1 MKKVILFLLGFVLFT
16 ANAQDG
22 VENNNTISKKFT
34 FRAGKG
40 TSVNFFKQQADEI
53 SYKRVSVG
61 NGLGTE
67 FSYNIKKRWMANAN
81 YYWYA
86 HRNKI
91 NTSEP
96 LLAPQFVLSQQNHF
110 LAVTFSYKILAMETR
125 QLFIS
130 TGPGFSLN
138 NEQTLKLD
146 KNTDVVIGLSENRSI
161 RYFQPVAIS
170 FENYIKRK
178 VILGT
183 CIQTFIHGSKRP
195 FNGFNLFS
203 YLAFPF

>member
-1 MKKVILFLLGFVLFT
+1 MKKVIFILLGFIFFNS
-16 ANAQDG
+16 NAQDE
-22 VENNNTISKKFT
+22 VVNNNTISKKFT

-40 TSVNFFKQQADEI
+40 TSVNFFKQQADQI
-53 SYKRVSVG
+53 SYKKVSMG

-67 FSYNIKKRWMANAN
+67 LSYNIKKRWMVNAN

-96 LLAPQFVLSQQNHF
+96 LLAPQFVLNQQNHF

-138 NEQTLKLD
+138 NEQTLKID
-146 KNTDVVIGLSENRSI
+146 KNTDAAIGLSENRSI